1 MAPIKLHRVFLSK
14 NQEKGIFTEST
25 ISPPALSRQGS
36 SRSILHA
43 GRYLND
49 KELRYLGTI
58 NVMADVNCEK
68 TLVTYQPQ
76 NIEVFT

>member
-1 MAPIKLHRVFLSK
+1 MQVV
-14 NQEKGIFTEST
+14 T
-25 ISPPALSRQGS
+25 
-36 SRSILHA
+36 
-43 GRYLND
+43 YD